1 MKTILLVE
9 DDDNERYLY
18 ERELR
23 EEGYRVMTARD
34 GREAIAKV
42 EEESPDLVV
51 LDINMPQMDGLD
63 AMGKILD
70 RDRKVPVIINTAYSS
85 YKDSF
90 MSWAADAYVI
100 KSGNLEE
107 LKHQIRAALQ
117 KSETHTH

>member
-70 RDRKVPVIINTAYSS
+70 RDRRVPVIINTAYSS

-117 KSETHTH
+117 RSETHPH